1 MAAAAALWGMS
12 SLSEAKKDEEGGLV
26 KFFLSARGE
35 WRLTW
40 MWGWKVVNNV
50 DVIFWF
56 SARFVCFGDDDE
68 NVLVPAV

>member
-35 WRLTW
+35 WRLT
-40 MWGWKVVNNV
+40 
-50 DVIFWF
+50 
-56 SARFVCFGDDDE
+56 
-68 NVLVPAV
+68 